1 MFAQNSTSV
10 TDVAAQGLLWWLVA
24 CKTEQDASDDGGE
37 RTSLNDVEL
46 HTTLRKAR
54 SIYRQ
59 QGKKNRRGP
68 KRTFWFEFVIAE
80 PLTASKLVIKFCAK
94 YTNFMYDFRKSYEGY
109 IYATPQS

>member
-1 MFAQNSTSV
+1 MLSSTPR
-10 TDVAAQGLLWWLVA
+10 L
-24 CKTEQDASDDGGE
+24 
-37 RTSLNDVEL
+37 
-46 HTTLRKAR
+46 AR
-54 SIYRQ
+54 LEEFIDNKE
-59 QGKKNRRGP
+59 KKNRRGP